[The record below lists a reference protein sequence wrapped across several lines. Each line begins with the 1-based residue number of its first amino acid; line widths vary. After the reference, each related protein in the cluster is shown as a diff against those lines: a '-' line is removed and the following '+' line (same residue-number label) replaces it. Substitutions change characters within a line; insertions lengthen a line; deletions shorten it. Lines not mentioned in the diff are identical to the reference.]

1 MQQAIGR
8 SPSGRGGEQP
18 ANSRELSRQGSLS
31 NMSNPLSRT
40 NVANTSM
47 PSAVK
52 SGKKN
57 QRFGAFS
64 LPVSHAQAES
74 FVSSRSERSSSSILG
89 WFFFRTVWGCVRLF
103 CYFIFGALQSSFAL
117 GQEKSFPGR
126 SGFPGPESPTSS
138 SLRTPPRDPN
148 PVIWIRIL
156 KVAKIKVLD

>member
-40 NVANTSM
+40 NNNLANTSM

-52 SGKKN
+52 IGKKS
-57 QRFGAFS
+57 QRFGAFL

-89 WFFFRTVWGCVRLF
+89 WFFFVLELCGAVWVFF

-117 GQEKSFPGR
+117 VQEKSFPGR
-126 SGFPGPESPTSS
+126 SGFPGLKTPTTSS
-138 SLRTPPRDPN
+138 IRTPPRDPN
-148 PVIWIRIL
+148 PVIWIRIF
-156 KVAKIKVLD
+156 

>member
-8 SPSGRGGEQP
+8 SPSGRGGQQP

-40 NVANTSM
+40 DVANTSM

-52 SGKKN
+52 SGKKS

-89 WFFFRTVWGCVRLF
+89 WFFFVLELCEAVWVFFATLFSDTTIFLCPRTRKILSRAFRL
-103 CYFIFGALQSSFAL
+103 
-117 GQEKSFPGR
+117 P
-126 SGFPGPESPTSS
+126 
-138 SLRTPPRDPN
+138 RT
-148 PVIWIRIL
+148 
-156 KVAKIKVLD
+156 